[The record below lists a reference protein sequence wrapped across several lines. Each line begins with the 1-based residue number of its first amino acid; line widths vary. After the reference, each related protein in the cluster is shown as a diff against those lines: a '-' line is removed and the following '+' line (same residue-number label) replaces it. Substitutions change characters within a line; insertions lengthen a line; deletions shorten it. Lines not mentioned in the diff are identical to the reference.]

1 MNDAKLLDYKHHH
14 PNIEIAD
21 QVYLPFPGLWIGTRI
36 KYNFLIWREEEVER
50 AKNLLLEI
58 KPLIDEKEATEEKR
72 RKNNSDVLV

>member
-1 MNDAKLLDYKHHH
+1 MNDAKLLDYEHHH
-14 PNIEIAD
+14 PNVEIAD
-21 QVYLPFPGLWIGTRI
+21 QVYHPFPVLGIGTRI
-36 KYNFLIWREEEVER
+36 KYFLVWREEEVER